1 MRRLGTLPLLHQP
14 GEKWLYNTGS
24 YILGVLI
31 ARAAGQSFEAFMR
44 ERIFAPLGMKD
55 SGFSVPPDKRDR
67 LATSYWVN
75 DKTGALD
82 LYDSVAETRWAKPPA
97 FADGGGGMVSTVDD
111 YLAFAQMLL
120 GKGKLGSTR
129 ILSRPAV
136 ELMTVDHL
144 TPAQKAASAFL
155 ADDWHKRGWGFG
167 VGITTGR
174 DEFFTTPRRLMVGTA
189 ASARRGPSDPGEEMI
204 ADLLMAQRAQYPTFS
219 PICSSISGLRPIKR
233 STARPKEEQPC
244 DS

>member
-1 MRRLGTLPLLHQP
+1 
-14 GEKWLYNTGS
+14 
-24 YILGVLI
+24 
-31 ARAAGQSFEAFMR
+31 
-44 ERIFAPLGMKD
+44 MKD
-55 SGFSVPPDKRDR
+55 TGFSVPPDKRDR

-82 LYDSVAETRWAKPPA
+82 LYDSVAETRWAEPPA
-97 FADGGGGMVSTVDD
+97 FADGGGGLVSTIDD

-155 ADDWHKRGWGFG
+155 ADDWHNRGWGFG

-174 DEFFTTPRRLMVGTA
+174 DGLSTTPGSYGWNGGFGTA
-189 ASARRGPSDPGEEMI
+189 WANDPGEEMI
-204 ADLLMAQRAQYPTFS
+204 AILMAQRAQYPTFS
-219 PICSSISGLRPIKR
+219 PIYLDFWT
-233 STARPKEEQPC
+233 TAYQTI
-244 DS
+244 DD